1 MLPYAAAL
9 DSLPLLTADLSN
21 VAELAPFDFSL
32 VFLAMLIGGTI
43 GILYYL
49 LSKVLA
55 SPQIEAFAKEEF
67 SQWFINL
74 FIVVLW
80 LVVYG
85 ALGSAISVA
94 ACDGADACDQFS
106 VAFFALDM
114 IYWQLFSAYSSFLS
128 IEFLVGFFSSVGFS
142 LPLGSPLLAVKWFG
156 FSPLGGLA
164 MLSNVVVGVVES
176 IGMLLGLVVGREQL
190 LSLFRDIVPKFL
202 LPLGLLLRALPFT
215 RVTGSS
221 IIAIS
226 FAAFF
231 IFPLSIILSH
241 YMMFEVQAVNTYIPI
256 VPTPT
261 GFCEL
266 PENEAEFLDATSYLE
281 DKNKE
286 VGEYLA
292 YSPES
297 HVSYDSLRYRFT
309 EFISSAAE
317 GLGAATSNI
326 FGFTG
331 QWYTSISLIPAL
343 AKPTTFAYFFYYLV
357 LNQLQVSARLAVMT
371 AVSFVMEILITI
383 TGYRAIAAAIGG
395 ELEILGLTKVV

>member
-1 MLPYAAAL
+1 MLPHAAAL
-9 DSLPLLTADLSN
+9 DFLPLLTADLST
-21 VAELAPFDFSL
+21 VAETAPFDFSL
-32 VFLAMLIGGTI
+32 VYLAMLIGGAI
-43 GILYYL
+43 AVFYYM
-49 LSKVLA
+49 LSKALA

-80 LVVYG
+80 LAVYG
-85 ALGSAISVA
+85 ALGASISAVA
-94 ACDGADACDQFS
+94 CGGAPACDQFS
-106 VAFFALDM
+106 MAFFALDT
-114 IYWQLFSAYSSFLS
+114 IYWQIFSAYTSFLS

-142 LPLGSPLLAVKWFG
+142 LPLGSPLLAIKWFG
-156 FSPLGGLA
+156 FSPLGGLG
-164 MLSNVVVGVVES
+164 MLSNVVVNVVES
-176 IGMLLGLVVGREQL
+176 VGMLLGLVVGREQL
-190 LSLFRDIVPKFL
+190 LSLFRDVVPKFL
-202 LPLGLLLRALPFT
+202 LPLGLLLRGLPFT
-215 RVTGSS
+215 RITGSS
-221 IIAIS
+221 LIAIS

-241 YMMFEVQAVNTYIPI
+241 YMMFEVQATHTYIPI

-261 GFCEL
+261 GLCGL
-266 PENEAEFLDATSYLE
+266 PEDAGEFADAAAYLE

-297 HVSYDSLRYRFT
+297 GVSYDSLRYKFT

-317 GLGAATSNI
+317 GLGATTSNI

-331 QWYTSISLIPAL
+331 QWYTSLNVVPAL
-343 AKPTTFAYFFYYLV
+343 AKPTSFAYFFYYLV
-357 LNQLQVSARLAVMT
+357 LNQLQVSARIAVMT